1 MLHNA
6 IYFSF
11 FFSFYSKSLNLIK
24 LLNKTF
30 LSDSLKKGGT
40 HLNIMYGTKMN
51 TNYLRKDS
59 PLIAKFPQ
67 TVIKSK
73 ENIFK

>member
-1 MLHNA
+1 
-6 IYFSF
+6 
-11 FFSFYSKSLNLIK
+11 
-24 LLNKTF
+24 LNKTF
-30 LSDSLKKGGT
+30 LSDSLKKGET